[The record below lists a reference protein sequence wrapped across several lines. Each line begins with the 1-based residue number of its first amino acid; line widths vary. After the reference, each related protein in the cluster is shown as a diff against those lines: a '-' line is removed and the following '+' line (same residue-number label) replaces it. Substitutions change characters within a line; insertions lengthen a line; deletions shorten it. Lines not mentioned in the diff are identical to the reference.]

1 MDYKKE
7 TKEIVEGIV
16 IAVILYLVISITLS
30 YALKVDNP
38 VAVVISGSMEP
49 VYYRGD
55 IIVIKGTDPAT
66 IQVGDIIVYK
76 RPYQDIPIVHRV
88 IAITEEG
95 DHLYFTTKGDNNP
108 FEDSYFE
115 NGKKLPG
122 VPDYAV
128 LGRSVLKI
136 PKVGYITIFFKRL
149 IGVRIWEGFL
159 P

>member
-7 TKEIVEGIV
+7 AKEIIEGII
-16 IAVILYLVISITLS
+16 IAVVLYLVISITLS

-55 IIVIKGTDPAT
+55 IIVIKGTEPAN

-88 IAITEEG
+88 ISIVPEN
-95 DHLYFTTKGDNNP
+95 DHLYFVTKGDNNP
-108 FEDSYFE
+108 YEDSYFE
-115 NGKKLPG
+115 NGTKYAG

-128 LGRSVLKI
+128 VGKSLFKI
-136 PKVGYITIFFKRL
+136 PKLGYVTIFFKRL
-149 IGVRIWEGFL
+149 IGVRI
-159 P
+159 

>member
-7 TKEIVEGIV
+7 GKEIIEGII
-16 IAVILYLVISITLS
+16 IAVVLYLVISFTLS

-55 IIVIKGTDPAT
+55 IIVIKGTDPSS
-66 IQVGDIIVYK
+66 IQIGDIVVYK
-76 RPYQDIPIVHRV
+76 RPYQDIPIVHR
-88 IAITEEG
+88 AISIIEEEG
-95 DHLYFTTKGDNNP
+95 TLYFVTKGDNNP

-122 VPDYAV
+122 VPEYAI
-128 LGRSVLKI
+128 LGKSIMKMS
-136 PKVGYITIFFKRL
+136 
-149 IGVRIWEGFL
+149 FL
-159 P
+159 LRERFRK